1 MVDLCALRAVSEYPL
16 LQAPFATGPDSK
28 PAIGLSGVAIVKQE
42 RSSMRRLSAFLTVLG
57 LCALAPPGIVSAA
70 PRVTFK
76 AAVVPIVGFPHT
88 GNVLGAGAAV
98 QIEYT
103 ISGTESR
110 GGVPQPLTGV
120 NLYLPAGFRVHP
132 GGLATC
138 SAQTLELYG
147 PIKCTRGSAAGPTG
161 QVVLAGRESGSRPE
175 EGTIESFY
183 LPGGE
188 LEFFTAARAPYS
200 LEIYTQAHFVNL
212 AGGGGVGPEMIAEAG
227 KSQIE
232 SPEKPSTEKVKVQLG
247 SAYRTGGRAHYN
259 LTLPKKCPR
268 GGFPIKAEL
277 KFAAHEG
284 ASPAPEER
292 GAVLPEQTLT
302 ESYKTACPRK

>member
-1 MVDLCALRAVSEYPL
+1 
-16 LQAPFATGPDSK
+16 
-28 PAIGLSGVAIVKQE
+28 
-42 RSSMRRLSAFLTVLG
+42 MRRLSAFLIVLG

-70 PRVTFK
+70 PQVTFR

-103 ISGTESR
+103 ISGTESV
-110 GGVPQPLTGV
+110 GGLPQPLTGV
-120 NLYLPAGFRVHP
+120 NLYLPTRFRVHL

-138 SAQTLELYG
+138 SVQRLERSG
-147 PIKCTRGSAAGPTG
+147 PLGCPPGSAAGPAG
-161 QVVLAGRESGSRPE
+161 QVLAGREPVPE

-188 LEFFTAARAPYS
+188 LEFFTKADAPNL
-200 LEIYTQAHFVNL
+200 LEMYTQAHFVNL
-212 AGGGGVGPEMIAEAG
+212 AGGGGFGPEMIAEAG
-227 KSQIE
+227 KFQIE
-232 SPEKPSTEKVKVQLG
+232 SHQEPSTEKVNVTLG

-284 ASPAPEER
+284 AVPSSKEYA
-292 GAVLPEQTLT
+292 ANLLLPEQTVT
-302 ESYKTACPRK
+302 KFYKTACPRK

>member
-1 MVDLCALRAVSEYPL
+1 
-16 LQAPFATGPDSK
+16 
-28 PAIGLSGVAIVKQE
+28 
-42 RSSMRRLSAFLTVLG
+42 
-57 LCALAPPGIVSAA
+57 
-70 PRVTFK
+70 
-76 AAVVPIVGFPHT
+76 
-88 GNVLGAGAAV
+88 
-98 QIEYT
+98 
-103 ISGTESR
+103 
-110 GGVPQPLTGV
+110 
-120 NLYLPAGFRVHP
+120 VHP

-138 SAQTLELYG
+138 SAQTLGRYG
-147 PIKCTRGSAAGPTG
+147 PLGCPRGLAAGPAG
-161 QVVLAGRESGSRPE
+161 HVLAGREPVPE

-188 LEFFTAARAPYS
+188 LEFLIQAHAPYS
-200 LEIYTQAHFVNL
+200 LEMSTQAHFVNL
-212 AGGGGVGPEMIAEAG
+212 AGSGGFGPEMIAEAG
-227 KSQIE
+227 KFQTE
-232 SPEKPSTEKVKVQLG
+232 SYREPSTEKVNVTLG

-292 GAVLPEQTLT
+292 GAVLPEQTVT